1 LCIQEAKY
9 ASTSDEMKGKG
20 RKQQGKP
27 GTVRIIAGTW
37 RGRRLPVPEVEGL
50 RPSGDRGRET
60 LFNWLQPH
68 LFQARCIDLFAG
80 TGVLGLE
87 AVSRGASEAVLVEK
101 SSAAVGGIRQNIEY
115 LGAGGQVSVVTADAL
130 SWVENQPPHSADI
143 VLADPPFGHSMAQ
156 MALHRL
162 DKADVVRPGG
172 IVYLESSRSEPVPA
186 AGPRWQN
193 IKEKILG
200 EVRMQLF
207 LRLQSGLFPNCK
219 Q

>member
-1 LCIQEAKY
+1 
-9 ASTSDEMKGKG
+9 MNGKDHKH
-20 RKQQGKP
+20 RGKP

-37 RGRRLPVPEVEGL
+37 RGRRLPVPAVEGL
-50 RPSGDRGRET
+50 RPSGDRSRET

-68 LFQARCIDLFAG
+68 LFRAQCVDLFAG

-101 SSAAVGGIRQNIEY
+101 SSVAVAGIRQNIER
-115 LGAGGQVSVVTADAL
+115 LGAGGQVSVVAAEAL

-143 VLADPPFGHSMAQ
+143 VLVDPPFGHSMAQ
-156 MALHRL
+156 LALHKL
-162 DKADVVRPGG
+162 DEADIVRPGG
-172 IVYLESSRSEPVPA
+172 FVYLETARSEPAPTS
-186 AGPRWQN
+186 GPRWQTV
-193 IKEKILG
+193 KEKILG

-207 LRLQSGLFPNCK
+207 HRLQSGLFPNSN